1 MKRAGFLLLLLF
13 MTACLWSSASSEG
26 AEAGYHFDWFG
37 FFGRVFNSVVLFGGL
52 IVILRKPLIEFLA
65 GAGRTVAEDIRER
78 EKRIADGSLNLE
90 NVNLRLSRIEDEIEG
105 MKKAAEEGGR
115 AEMVK
120 LEATGRRETDRILAL
135 SETEIN
141 LRIESALKQLREK
154 IADLTIDHFRKE
166 IRKNL
171 DPEIQRKI
179 VDRNIERIGELDERK

>member
-1 MKRAGFLLLLLF
+1 MKKTGFLLLLLF
-13 MTACLWSSASSEG
+13 VTVCLWPSASGEG
-26 AEAGYHFDWFG
+26 AEAGFHFDWFG

-65 GAGRTVAEDIRER
+65 GAGRSVANDIRER
-78 EKRIADGSLNLE
+78 EKRIADGTLNLE

-105 MKKAAEEGGR
+105 MKKAGEDGGR

-120 LEATGRRETDRILAL
+120 LEETGRRETDRILAL

-154 IADLTIDHFRKE
+154 IADLTIDHFQKE
-166 IRKNL
+166 IRQNL
-171 DPEIQRKI
+171 TAEIQGKI